1 MDFNRTLQHLLSLA
15 PLSESQ
21 TVAAFE
27 HILSGQA
34 DDAGIAAF
42 LSLIAARPSGPSVD
56 EVVGAARVF
65 RRHAQPVHRPT
76 EGPFR
81 NASLLDTCGTG
92 GAAKLFNVST
102 AAALVV
108 PSASNGRVMVAKH
121 GNTSRSGRGSVE
133 VLRGLGV
140 NVEADAPTQT
150 RCLGQSGVCFSMAPR
165 HHPAARH
172 ASAARRSLGF
182 STLFNLVGPLANPAG
197 AEHQIIGTWSHANAR
212 LLTEALARLNAEDA
226 TAPWRAWTYSSRDGL
241 DELTTTELT
250 IVNAVGH
257 DQPISTFEI
266 DARSLGLSPASI
278 PDIQCRTLD
287 EAVNAVRDVLL
298 GHKGP
303 HRDMVLLSVAAAL
316 TVCGCTGDLRE
327 GLASAAAAID
337 GGHAL
342 RTLESLV
349 RLSNSPAAA

>member
-1 MDFNRTLQHLLSLA
+1 MDFTRTLQHLLSLA
-15 PLSESQ
+15 PMSESQ

-56 EVVGAARVF
+56 ELVGAARVF
-65 RRHAQPVHRPT
+65 RRHASPVERPT

-81 NASLLDTCGTG
+81 NAALLDTCGTG

-108 PSASNGRVMVAKH
+108 PAASNGRIMVAKH

-150 RCLGQSGVCFSMAPR
+150 RCLGRAGVCFSMAPR

-172 ASAARRSLGF
+172 AAAARRSLGF

-212 LLTEALARLNAEDA
+212 LIAEALARLNADKS
-226 TAPWRAWTYSSRDGL
+226 PGFWRAWTYSSQDGL
-241 DELTTTELT
+241 DELTITDLT
-250 IVNAVGH
+250 IVHSVGH
-257 DQPISTFEI
+257 DRPISTFEL
-266 DARSLGLSPASI
+266 DARSLGLAPASV
-278 PDIQCRTLD
+278 PDLQCRTLD
-287 EAVNAVRDVLL
+287 EAVNAVRNVLL

-316 TVCGCTGDLRE
+316 TVCGCTSDLRD
-327 GLASAAAAID
+327 GLSAGAAAID
-337 GGHAL
+337 SGHAL
-342 RTLESLV
+342 RTLDSLV
-349 RLSNSPAAA
+349 RMSNSPATA